1 MTKEKHLITRSAE
14 IVELLAY
21 ISKEQQKKNV
31 LDKATLL
38 KGAVLLQKNKLIMKN
53 INKFERL
60 RLRNLLQVFWS
71 EESELLKIFEEK
83 GHSTL

>member
-71 EESELLKIFEEK
+71 EESELLKIC
-83 GHSTL
+83 

>member
-21 ISKEQQKKNV
+21 ISKEQKKKNV

-60 RLRNLLQVFWS
+60 RLRNLL
-71 EESELLKIFEEK
+71 
-83 GHSTL
+83 

>member
-21 ISKEQQKKNV
+21 ISKEQKKNV

>member
-21 ISKEQQKKNV
+21 ISKEQKKNV

-60 RLRNLLQVFWS
+60 RLRNLL
-71 EESELLKIFEEK
+71 
-83 GHSTL
+83 